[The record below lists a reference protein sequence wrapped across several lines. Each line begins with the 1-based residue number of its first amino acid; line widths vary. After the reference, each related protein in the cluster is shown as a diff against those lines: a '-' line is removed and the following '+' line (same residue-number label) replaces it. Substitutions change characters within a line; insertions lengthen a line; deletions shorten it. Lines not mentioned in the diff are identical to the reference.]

1 MLRGVEVLRRIVQS
15 PVITSTRRV
24 IKNAFNKHLFATNVT
39 ISFTLSGLGDVLQ
52 QQHNIVRQ
60 RQHSWDRARTRHMT
74 CTGVTVGALCHHW
87 YLLLD
92 RRLPGR
98 SMAVVLKK
106 LLVDQL
112 LFSPL
117 CLTVFFLSL
126 GVFRGGGVN
135 EFVSDVQQK
144 GWRLYVAECL
154 VWPPAQLV
162 NFYLLPTKFRVLY
175 DNSISL
181 MFDIYTSHVCYDRE
195 TPEDD

>member
-1 MLRGVEVLRRIVQS
+1 MICES
-15 PVITSTRRV
+15 YNWK
-24 IKNAFNKHLFATNVT
+24 IKNAKSSTAK
-39 ISFTLSGLGDVLQ
+39 
-52 QQHNIVRQ
+52 VRSVCHCAPD
-60 RQHSWDRARTRHMT
+60 HSLLPYR
-74 CTGVTVGALCHHW
+74 

-126 GVFRGGGVN
+126 GVFQGGGVN
-135 EFVSDVQQK
+135 EIVSDVQQK

-195 TPEDD
+195 TSEDE

>member
-1 MLRGVEVLRRIVQS
+1 MLRGADLFKRFVQS
-15 PVITSTRRV
+15 PARRV
-24 IKNAFNKHLFATNVT
+24 IKYAFEKHLFATNVT
-39 ISFTLSGLGDVLQ
+39 ISLTLSGVGDVLQ
-52 QQHNIVRQ
+52 QHHNIIQ
-60 RQHSWDRARTRHMT
+60 QQQHSWDRARTRHMT

-87 YLLLD
+87 YVLLD

-98 SMAVVLKK
+98 SLAVVLKK

-112 LFSPL
+112 LFSPV

-126 GVFRGGGVN
+126 GLFQGGDWST
-135 EFVSDVQQK
+135 FVSDVRHK
-144 GWRLYVAECL
+144 SWRLYAAEWL

-181 MFDIYTSHVCYDRE
+181 MFDIYTSHVCYDKKIV
-195 TPEDD
+195 EDN